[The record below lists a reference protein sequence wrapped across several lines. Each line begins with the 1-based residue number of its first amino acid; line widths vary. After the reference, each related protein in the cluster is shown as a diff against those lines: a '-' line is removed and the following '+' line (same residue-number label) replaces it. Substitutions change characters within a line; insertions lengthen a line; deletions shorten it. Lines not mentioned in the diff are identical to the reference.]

1 MKITIFIKISEK
13 YNIIILEKIKY
24 FIIKNAPI
32 SQKLV

>member
-1 MKITIFIKISEK
+1 MKIWEFVKILEND
-13 YNIIILEKIKY
+13 NIIILEKIKY